1 MKSNRLYYILQV
13 LELHTTN
20 FLDYCKKKHKFY
32 QHNNKNSLYHLKVWS
47 SYLTRFEIFANMTK
61 KILTIKFPIKIN

>member
-1 MKSNRLYYILQV
+1 MKSSRLYYVLQV

-20 FLDYCKKKHKFY
+20 FLDYRKEKHKFY

-47 SYLTRFEIFANMTK
+47 SYLTQFKIFANMTK
-61 KILTIKFPIKIN
+61 KKIDNKISY